1 MPPGAPAVE
10 LEAHF
15 SLSCHIRPMV
25 TIKSFSPA
33 AELEMTKAG
42 MTPPD
47 SGLAV
52 SCLCSLR
59 GGLLALPEPVS
70 SLQSG

>member
-1 MPPGAPAVE
+1 
-10 LEAHF
+10 
-15 SLSCHIRPMV
+15 MV